1 MALSDSDVQR
11 QIEHMMAFIEQEA
24 NEKAEEIDAKA
35 EEEFNIEK
43 GRLVQEQR
51 IKIMEYYEKKEKQVE
66 LDRKIQNSHMLNQAR
81 LRILRARGEH
91 IKNLLDDAKKHL
103 VDVTK
108 DQVKYKDLLGK
119 LIEQAL
125 YRIMESEV
133 VVRCREEDVELV
145 RSVLD
150 GAVQSYRD
158 KSGEKCNAKLEEQDF
173 LHPSTCG
180 GVEVSAFNGKI
191 KVTNTLANRLEMV
204 NRQLLP
210 EISALSKR
218 GEGALVSGDKKMKLS
233 DLQPKLTYK
242 TISSVYGPLLVVDLV
257 RYPQFGEIVNI
268 RMPDGYIRNGQ
279 VLEFKGTKAI
289 VQVFEGTSG
298 LDVKNTSCEFS
309 GELLRVPVEEDML
322 GRIFDGCGK
331 PIDGGD
337 AITPEKYINING
349 EPINPSSRNYPQ
361 EMIQTGISA
370 IDVMN
375 SIARGQK
382 IPIFSA
388 AGLPHNEIAAQICRQ
403 AGLVKIPDNEAGA
416 QAEGGATAAAAADT
430 KSSNFAIVFAAIGV
444 TSETA
449 RFFRHEFIANGSME
463 NVCLFINLANDPTF
477 ERIITPRIA
486 LTTAEFLA
494 YECNRH
500 VLVILTDMTSYCDAL
515 REISSAREEVP
526 GRRGYPPYMYSDLAT
541 IYERA
546 GRVEG
551 RQGSITQIPILTM
564 PNDDITHPIPDTTGF
579 ITEGQIYVDRALHGR
594 KIYPPINVLPS
605 LSRLMKSAI
614 GPGMTRK
621 DHSDVSNQLY
631 ACYATATQDV
641 APMKKVAGEEAL
653 TADDLLYLEF
663 LDKFEKGFLA
673 QDMHENRSIFDSLD
687 IAWRLLRMFP
697 KSMLRRIPPKII
709 EEYFPR
715 TTKL

>member
-1 MALSDSDVQR
+1 MALSDADVQR
-11 QIEHMMAFIEQEA
+11 QIQHMMAFIEQEA

-81 LRILRARGEH
+81 LRILKARGEH
-91 IKNLLDDAKKHL
+91 IRNLLDEARKNLLE
-103 VDVTK
+103 VTNDK
-108 DQVKYKDLLGK
+108 PRYKDLLAK

-125 YRIMESEV
+125 YRIMEHDV
-133 VVRCREEDVELV
+133 VIKCRREDLDLV
-145 RSVLD
+145 KEVLD
-150 GAVQSYRD
+150 GALQSYS
-158 KSGEKCNAKLEEQDF
+158 KHSGETCKAKVDEQYF
-173 LHPSTCG
+173 LHPETCG
-180 GVEVSAFNGKI
+180 GIEVCAFNNKI
-191 KVTNTLANRLEMV
+191 KVSNTLANRLEMV

-218 GEGALVSGDKKMKLS
+218 GESTLVSGEKINFS
-233 DLQPKLTYK
+233 NLQPKLTYK

-257 RYPQFGEIVNI
+257 RYPQYGEIVNI
-268 RMPDGYIRNGQ
+268 KLTDGTVRTGQ

-298 LDVKNTSCEFS
+298 LDVKNTQCEFS

-337 AITPEKYINING
+337 AITPEKYLDING

-403 AGLVKIPDNEAGA
+403 AGLVKIPKE
-416 QAEGGATAAAAADT
+416 EGGQPDENTNDS
-430 KSSNFAIVFAAIGV
+430 KSSSNFAIVFAAIGV

-449 RFFRHEFIANGSME
+449 RFFKHEFIANGSME

-477 ERIITPRIA
+477 ERVITPRIA

-697 KSMLRRIPPKII
+697 KGMLRRIPPKII

>member
-1 MALSDSDVQR
+1 MALSDADVQR
-11 QIEHMMAFIEQEA
+11 QIQHMMAFIEQEA

-81 LRILRARGEH
+81 LRILKARGEH
-91 IKNLLDDAKKHL
+91 IRTILDEARKSLL
-103 VDVTK
+103 DVTK
-108 DQVKYKDLLGK
+108 DTERYKGLLAK

-125 YRIMESEV
+125 YRMNEPEV
-133 VVRCREEDVELV
+133 SIKCRQMDLELV
-145 RSVLD
+145 REVLE
-150 GAVQSYRD
+150 GALATYT
-158 KSGEKCNAKLEEQDF
+158 KHSGIACKAKIDEQDF
-173 LHPSTCG
+173 LPADSCG
-180 GVEVSAFNGKI
+180 GIEVCAFGGRI
-191 KVTNTLANRLEMV
+191 KVSNTLANRLEMV

-218 GEGALVSGDKKMKLS
+218 GESALVSGEKTKLS
-233 DLQPKLTYK
+233 YLKPRLTYK

-257 RYPQFGEIVNI
+257 RFPQYGEIVNVKL
-268 RMPDGYIRNGQ
+268 PDGTARTGQ
-279 VLEFKGTKAI
+279 VLEFKGTKAV

-298 LDVKNTSCEFS
+298 LDVKNTQCEFS

-337 AITPEKYINING
+337 EITPEKYLDING

-403 AGLVKIPDNEAGA
+403 ACLVNIPNEEAN
-416 QAEGGATAAAAADT
+416 
-430 KSSNFAIVFAAIGV
+430 KSDGTQSVNNNDKPASNFAIVFAAIGV

-449 RFFRHEFIANGSME
+449 RFFKHEFIANGSME

-551 RQGSITQIPILTM
+551 RAGSITQIPILTM

-631 ACYATATQDV
+631 ACYATASQDV

-663 LDKFEKGFLA
+663 LDKFEKGFLS
-673 QDMHENRSIFDSLD
+673 QDMHENRTIFDSLD
-687 IAWRLLRMFP
+687 NAWRLLRMFP

>member
-1 MALSDSDVQR
+1 MALSDADVQR
-11 QIEHMMAFIEQEA
+11 QIQHMMAFIEQEA
-24 NEKAEEIDAKA
+24 SEKAEEIDAKA

-81 LRILRARGEH
+81 LRILKARGEH
-91 IKNLLDDAKKHL
+91 IRNLLDDARHSL
-103 VDVTK
+103 LDVAK
-108 DQVKYKDLLGK
+108 DQTRYKDLLAK
-119 LIEQAL
+119 LVEQAL
-125 YRIMESEV
+125 YRIMEKDV
-133 VVRCREEDVELV
+133 VVKCRQEDLPLV
-145 RSVLD
+145 KEVLN
-150 GAVQSYRD
+150 GAVQSYI
-158 KSGEKCNAKLEEQDF
+158 KHSGDHCNARLDEQDF
-173 LHPSTCG
+173 LNPDTCG
-180 GVEVSAFNGKI
+180 GVEVCAYNGKI
-191 KVTNTLANRLEMV
+191 KVSNTLANRLEMV
-204 NRQLLP
+204 NHQLLP

-218 GEGALVSGDKKMKLS
+218 GEGSLVSGDNKSKLS

-257 RYPQFGEIVNI
+257 RYPQFGEIVQI
-268 RMPDGYIRNGQ
+268 KLPDGNVRTGQ

-298 LDVKNTSCEFS
+298 LDVKNTQCEFS

-337 AITPEKYINING
+337 AITPEKYLDING

-403 AGLVKIPDNEAGA
+403 ACLVKIPKS
-416 QAEGGATAAAAADT
+416 EGGQSEESDE
-430 KSSNFAIVFAAIGV
+430 KMVNNFAIVFAAIGV

-486 LTTAEFLA
+486 LTTAEYLA

-551 RQGSITQIPILTM
+551 RSGSITQIPILTM

-653 TADDLLYLEF
+653 TSDDLLYLEF

-673 QDMHENRSIFDSLD
+673 QDMHENRSIFESLD

-697 KSMLRRIPPKII
+697 KGMLRRIPPKII

>member
-1 MALSDSDVQR
+1 
-11 QIEHMMAFIEQEA
+11 MMAFIEQEA

-81 LRILRARGEH
+81 LRILKARGEH
-91 IKNLLDDAKKHL
+91 IRNLLDDARKNL
-103 VDVTK
+103 LAVTS
-108 DQVKYKDLLGK
+108 DRPRYKDLMAK

-125 YRIMESEV
+125 YRLLESDVAIKCRKEDLEV
-133 VVRCREEDVELV
+133 VKE
-145 RSVLD
+145 VLD
-150 GAVQSYRD
+150 GAVQSYSQH
-158 KSGEKCNAKLEEQDF
+158 SGQKCQAKLDEQKF
-173 LHPSTCG
+173 LPPEACG

-191 KVTNTLANRLEMV
+191 KVSNTLANRLEMV
-204 NRQLLP
+204 NHHLLP

-218 GEGALVSGDKKMKLS
+218 GESKLLSGEKANFGA
-233 DLQPKLTYK
+233 LQPKLTYK
-242 TISSVYGPLLVVDLV
+242 TIGSVYGPLLIVDLV
-257 RYPQFGEIVNI
+257 RYPQFGEIVSI
-268 RMPDGYIRNGQ
+268 VLPDGTSRTGQ

-298 LDVKNTSCEFS
+298 LDVKNTQCEFS

-337 AITPEKYINING
+337 AITPEKYLDING

-403 AGLVKIPDNEAGA
+403 AGLVKIPKEEGG
-416 QAEGGATAAAAADT
+416 QAEDTTET
-430 KSSNFAIVFAAIGV
+430 KSSGNFAIVFAAIGV

-449 RFFRHEFIANGSME
+449 RFFKHEFIANGSME

-494 YECNRH
+494 YECGRH

-551 RQGSITQIPILTM
+551 REGSITQIPILTM

-579 ITEGQIYVDRALHGR
+579 ITEGQVYVDRALHAR

-663 LDKFEKGFLA
+663 LEKFEKGFLA

-697 KSMLRRIPPKII
+697 KGMLRRIPPKII

>member
-1 MALSDSDVQR
+1 MALSDADVQR
-11 QIEHMMAFIEQEA
+11 QIQHMMAFIEQEA

-81 LRILRARGEH
+81 LRILKARGEH
-91 IKNLLDDAKKHL
+91 IRNILDEAKNNL

-108 DQVKYKDLLGK
+108 DTARYKELLAK

-125 YRIMESEV
+125 YRINETDV
-133 VVRCREEDVELV
+133 TVRCRKEDVELV
-145 RSVLD
+145 KGVLD
-150 GAVQSYRD
+150 TALSGYSTH
-158 KSGEKCNAKLEEQDF
+158 SGEKCKATVDENDF
-173 LHPSTCG
+173 LNPESCG
-180 GVEVSAFNGKI
+180 GVEICAFNGKI
-191 KVTNTLANRLEMV
+191 KVSNTLANRLEMV

-218 GEGALVSGDKKMKLS
+218 GEGALVSGEKT
-233 DLQPKLTYK
+233 DLGTLKPKLTYK
-242 TISSVYGPLLVVDLV
+242 TISSVYGPLLIVDLV
-257 RYPQFGEIVNI
+257 RFPQFGEIVTI
-268 RMPDGYIRNGQ
+268 KLPDGSARTGQ
-279 VLEFKGTKAI
+279 VLEFRGTKAV

-298 LDVKNTSCEFS
+298 LDVKNTQCEFS
-309 GELLRVPVEEDML
+309 GELLKVPVEEDML

-337 AITPEKYINING
+337 EITPEKYLDING

-403 AGLVKIPDNEAGA
+403 AGLVKVSKEEAGENV
-416 QAEGGATAAAAADT
+416 QSEDDKGSG
-430 KSSNFAIVFAAIGV
+430 NFAIVFAAIGV

-551 RQGSITQIPILTM
+551 RAGSITQIPILTM

-594 KIYPPINVLPS
+594 KVYPPINVLPS